1 MKPTKPLN
9 QAGDRSHVGSIAV
22 GGVGG
27 VGHEDHIKGDGN
39 GNGNSP
45 GGKEDHPNSNT
56 EEDEGTNVSLH
67 KKSFMEHMEKW
78 LGIHPADE
86 IRISPIEELVW
97 EYSCS

>member
-39 GNGNSP
+39 GN
-45 GGKEDHPNSNT
+45 SNA
-56 EEDEGTNVSLH
+56 EEDAGTNVSLH